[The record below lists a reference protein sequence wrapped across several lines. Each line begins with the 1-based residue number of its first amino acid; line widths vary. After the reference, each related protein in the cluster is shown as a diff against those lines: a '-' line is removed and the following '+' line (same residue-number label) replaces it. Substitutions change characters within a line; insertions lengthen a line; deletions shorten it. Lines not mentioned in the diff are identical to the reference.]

1 MLEISPVVM
10 LIEAGIFIV
19 TLILLNSWL
28 FKPLLSFMD
37 NREAKLQEDLKAA
50 SNNMEEVQKYEEE
63 IASILEKA
71 KAEASKIKKEAIE
84 EAKAEAKKI
93 VEDEMSKIES
103 AKVAF
108 KQELETER
116 VELQK
121 VLDLE
126 ANSIK
131 AMLSKKLKGIA

>member
-93 VEDEMSKIES
+93 VEDEMSKIEN
-103 AKVAF
+103 AKAAF
-108 KQELETER
+108 KQELENER
-116 VELQK
+116 AELQK

>member
-19 TLILLNSWL
+19 TLILLNNWL

-84 EAKAEAKKI
+84 EAKIEAKKI
-93 VEDEMSKIES
+93 VDEEVAKIEN
-103 AKVAF
+103 AKIAF
-108 KQELETER
+108 KQELENEKIQ
-116 VELQK
+116 LQK
-121 VLDLE
+121 ALDVE

>member
-37 NREAKLQEDLKAA
+37 NRDAKLQEDLKAA